1 VTEVLEVVQYAD
13 IKWFLDIPDMELF
26 MDVLDILDA

>member
-1 VTEVLEVVQYAD
+1 VTEVLEVVQYVD
-13 IKWFLDIPDMELF
+13 PKWFLDIPDMELF